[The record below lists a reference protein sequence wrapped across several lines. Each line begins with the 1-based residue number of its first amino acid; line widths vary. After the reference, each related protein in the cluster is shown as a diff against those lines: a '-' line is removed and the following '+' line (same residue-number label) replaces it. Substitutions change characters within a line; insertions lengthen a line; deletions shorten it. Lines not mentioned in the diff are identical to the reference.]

1 MLNIALIG
9 IGSIGRKYFKEL
21 KKSKNFNL
29 IKVLRK
35 KNYIRKNSS
44 VKFYINKNKFF
55 SNNKKNNNAYIIASP
70 IDTHYEYIKTIL
82 TKKAPLIIEKPIVDN
97 IHELKEIKVL
107 SRNIKHPVLV
117 NHIDLYNPA
126 FKKLEKKLK
135 LIGNYNKIKIE
146 FGKFK
151 KIYKMNKKSNTI
163 FPYFDWLPHPL
174 AIAIK
179 LVGFPKKIKIL
190 KEKTAIK
197 KKFIFQKMHLRLFCK
212 QKTVDIFFSNDYK
225 IPKRRFEIKGDRGII
240 KYDAY
245 KAKSLILKVKNEK
258 TVSYSFNNTSLENIL
273 KVFHDAII
281 HKRKINDMNLS
292 VKVMKIIFLIQQ
304 KLNKKI
310 Y

>member
-1 MLNIALIG
+1 M
-9 IGSIGRKYFKEL
+9 
-21 KKSKNFNL
+21 KK
-29 IKVLRK
+29 
-35 KNYIRKNSS
+35 
-44 VKFYINKNKFF
+44 
-55 SNNKKNNNAYIIASP
+55 
-70 IDTHYEYIKTIL
+70 
-82 TKKAPLIIEKPIVDN
+82 
-97 IHELKEIKVL
+97 IKVL

-126 FKKLEKKLK
+126 FNKLEKKLK

-151 KIYKMNKKSNTI
+151 KIYKINKKSNTI

-190 KEKTAIK
+190 KEKTTIK

-212 QKTVDIFFSNDYK
+212 QKIVDIFFSNDYK
-225 IPKRRFEIKGDRGII
+225 IPKRRIEIKGDRGLI

-245 KAKSLILKVKNEK
+245 KTKSLILKVKNEK
-258 TVSYSFNNTSLENIL
+258 TISYSFNNTSLENIL
-273 KVFHDAII
+273 KVFYDAII
-281 HKRKINDMNLS
+281 HKRKINDINLS

>member
-9 IGSIGRKYFKEL
+9 LGRIGRKYFKEL
-21 KKSKNFNL
+21 EKNKNYNL

-82 TKKAPLIIEKPIVDN
+82 TKKAPLIVEKPIVDN
-97 IHELKEIKVL
+97 IHELKKIKIL
-107 SRNIKHPVLV
+107 SHNIKHPVLV

-151 KIYKMNKKSNTI
+151 KIYKINKKSNTI

-179 LVGFPKKIKIL
+179 LVGFPKKIIY
-190 KEKTAIK
+190 
-197 KKFIFQKMHLRLFCK
+197 R
-212 QKTVDIFFSNDYK
+212 
-225 IPKRRFEIKGDRGII
+225 
-240 KYDAY
+240 
-245 KAKSLILKVKNEK
+245 
-258 TVSYSFNNTSLENIL
+258 
-273 KVFHDAII
+273 II
-281 HKRKINDMNLS
+281 HPYN
-292 VKVMKIIFLIQQ
+292 FIQT
-304 KLNKKI
+304 KKDFF
-310 Y
+310 